1 MAQWMPR
8 RSEEHHMSTK
18 KITLSALMVAL
29 AMILS
34 YLEAMIP
41 FSFGI
46 PGIKLG
52 LANLVVLT
60 ALYLFGPA
68 QALLISVVRIFLISI
83 TFGSMAALVYSLAG
97 GILSFVVMLILSRIK
112 GFSVIGVSVAGGVSH
127 NIGQLIAAALVVE
140 NLNLLFYFPVLLAAG
155 VITGLLIGI
164 AVKAILPALQK
175 AQ

>member
-1 MAQWMPR
+1 
-8 RSEEHHMSTK
+8 MSTK

-34 YLEAMIP
+34 YIEALIP

-52 LANLVVLT
+52 LANLVVLA
-60 ALYLFGPA
+60 ALYLFGPV

-83 TFGSMAALVYSLAG
+83 TFGSMAALLYSLAG
-97 GILSFVVMLILSRIK
+97 GLLSFFVMLILSKIK
-112 GFSVIGVSVAGGVSH
+112 GFSVIGISVAGGVSH
-127 NIGQLIAAALVVE
+127 NLGQLIVAALVVE
-140 NLNLLFYFPVLLAAG
+140 NMNLFFYFPVLILAG

-164 AVKAILPALQK
+164 AVKAVLPAIQK
-175 AQ
+175 SM

>member
-1 MAQWMPR
+1 
-8 RSEEHHMSTK
+8 MSTK

>member
-1 MAQWMPR
+1 
-8 RSEEHHMSTK
+8 MSKK

>member
-1 MAQWMPR
+1 
-8 RSEEHHMSTK
+8 MSTK

-34 YLEAMIP
+34 YIEALIP

-52 LANLVVLT
+52 LANLVVLA
-60 ALYLFGPA
+60 ALYLFGPV

-83 TFGSMAALVYSLAG
+83 TFGSMAALLYSLAG
-97 GILSFVVMLILSRIK
+97 GLLSFAVMLILSKVK

-127 NIGQLIAAALVVE
+127 NLGQLIVAALVVE
-140 NLNLLFYFPVLLAAG
+140 NMNLFFYFPVLILAG

-164 AVKAILPALQK
+164 AVKAVLPAIQK
-175 AQ
+175 SM

>member
-1 MAQWMPR
+1 
-8 RSEEHHMSTK
+8 MSTK

-127 NIGQLIAAALVVE
+127 NIGQLIAAALVVA

>member
-1 MAQWMPR
+1 
-8 RSEEHHMSTK
+8 MSTK

-83 TFGSMAALVYSLAG
+83 TFGSMAALVYSLGG

>member
-1 MAQWMPR
+1 
-8 RSEEHHMSTK
+8 MSTK

-34 YLEAMIP
+34 YIEALIP

-52 LANLVVLT
+52 LANLVVLA
-60 ALYLFGPA
+60 ALYLFGPV

-83 TFGSMAALVYSLAG
+83 TFGSMAALLYSLAG
-97 GILSFVVMLILSRIK
+97 GLLSFLVMLILSKIK

-127 NIGQLIAAALVVE
+127 NLGQLIVAALVVE
-140 NLNLLFYFPVLLAAG
+140 NMNLFFYFPVLILAG

-164 AVKAILPALQK
+164 AVNAVLPAIKK

>member
-1 MAQWMPR
+1 
-8 RSEEHHMSTK
+8 MSTK

-34 YLEAMIP
+34 YIEALIP

-52 LANLVVLT
+52 LANLVVLA
-60 ALYLFGPA
+60 ALYLFGPV

-83 TFGSMAALVYSLAG
+83 TFGSMAALLYSLAG
-97 GILSFVVMLILSRIK
+97 GLLSFAVMLILSKIK

-127 NIGQLIAAALVVE
+127 NLGQLIVAALVVE
-140 NLNLLFYFPVLLAAG
+140 NMNLFFYFPVLILAG

-164 AVKAILPALQK
+164 AVKAVLPAIQK
-175 AQ
+175 SM

>member
-1 MAQWMPR
+1 
-8 RSEEHHMSTK
+8 MSTK
-18 KITLSALMVAL
+18 KITLGALMVAL

-34 YLEAMIP
+34 YVEALIP

-52 LANLVVLT
+52 LANLVVLA
-60 ALYLFGPA
+60 ALYLFGPV

-83 TFGSMAALVYSLAG
+83 TFGSMAALLYSLAG
-97 GILSFVVMLILSRIK
+97 GLLSFLVMLLLSKIK

-127 NIGQLIAAALVVE
+127 NLGQLIVAALVVE
-140 NLNLLFYFPVLLAAG
+140 NMNLFFYFPVLILAG

-164 AVKAILPALQK
+164 AVSAVLPAIKK

>member
-1 MAQWMPR
+1 
-8 RSEEHHMSTK
+8 MSTK

-83 TFGSMAALVYSLAG
+83 SFGSMAALVYSLAG

>member
-1 MAQWMPR
+1 MFP
-8 RSEEHHMSTK
+8 
-18 KITLSALMVAL
+18 
-29 AMILS
+29 
-34 YLEAMIP
+34 P
-41 FSFGI
+41 
-46 PGIKLG
+46 
-52 LANLVVLT
+52 
-60 ALYLFGPA
+60 
-68 QALLISVVRIFLISI
+68 VRIFLISI

-112 GFSVIGVSVAGGVSH
+112 GFSVIAVSVAGGVSH